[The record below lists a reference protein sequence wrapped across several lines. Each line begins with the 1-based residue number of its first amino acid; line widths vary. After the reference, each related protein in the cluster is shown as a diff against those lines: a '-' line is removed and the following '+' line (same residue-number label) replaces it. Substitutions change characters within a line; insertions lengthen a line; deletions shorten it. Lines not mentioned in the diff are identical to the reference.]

1 LYTIDVIRDN
11 NQTPTTMAIFRSSNV
26 DNETITTHEGKVVST
41 YSNGT
46 YNDDYHYAVVYEL
59 DENDEPIYS
68 NVMYHTTAF
77 ATNGGAVIDAPEW
90 VLEDYD
96 SLLSQINRE
105 KAEQAYRNDVRRGNT
120 VRVVRGRKI
129 PKGTIAEVFWV
140 GKTRFG
146 TSVGLVTF
154 FR

>member
-1 LYTIDVIRDN
+1 
-11 NQTPTTMAIFRSSNV
+11 MAITQYPYPGTKG
-26 DNETITTHEGKVVST
+26 ETVTSYEGKVVST

-46 YNDDYHYAVVYEL
+46 YNDDYYYAVVYEL

-68 NVMYHTTAF
+68 DVMYHTTAF

-105 KAEQAYRNDVRRGNT
+105 KAEAAYRNDVRRGNT
-120 VRVVRGRKI
+120 VRVVKGRKI
-129 PKGTIAEVFWV
+129 PKGTTAEVFWI
-140 GKTRFG
+140 GSTRFG
-146 TSVGLVTF
+146 TSVGLELPSGERVFTSKHNVEVV
-154 FR
+154 